1 MKYNTSFI
9 FLIAVSSIVLSSHTI
24 LMTEKSY
31 GQVISNGLEESDLY
45 LQISEILEQTETK
58 LGELSQTINSGETEN
73 ALEIVSNI
81 TLNIKEVR
89 EGVNLLVDN
98 PIHGGD

>member
-1 MKYNTSFI
+1 MKYNTCFI
-9 FLIAVSSIVLSSHTI
+9 FLIAMSGIVISSHTI
-24 LMTEKSY
+24 LMAENSY

-45 LQISEILEQTETK
+45 LQISQILEKTETK
-58 LGELSQTINSGETEN
+58 LGELTQTINSGETEN